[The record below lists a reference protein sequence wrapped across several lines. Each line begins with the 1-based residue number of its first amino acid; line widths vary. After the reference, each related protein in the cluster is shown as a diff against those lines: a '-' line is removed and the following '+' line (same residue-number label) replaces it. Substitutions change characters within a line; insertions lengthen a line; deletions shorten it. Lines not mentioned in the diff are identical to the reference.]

1 MDRSEALRSIRY
13 DLFEYIQK
21 KVTVD
26 FDNSSQSP
34 DSFTLN
40 GETRLINEVLC
51 SFQLDSEKNI
61 NAFLIGTD
69 DGEVYLIY
77 FNVVSQYPW
86 KGLSA
91 GFWVLNLRI
100 LKDNEL
106 MTLYRE
112 DRKMLINITLNRV
125 VNFHGH
131 MCPDLILGGKVCEYA
146 QKLLEDKNEFKKGLS
161 IIAENCT
168 SALDA
173 IQVLL
178 GTTIGNQRLK
188 VIDYGKHNYTILYDK
203 GRKGLKFSLR
213 TINYQ
218 DEDEYRR
225 LAEKAANNQ
234 ASLNDVLQFQKL
246 LDDRTR
252 YLLGLSPEDIFDME
266 DTGTADPLLEKADHY
281 IACFKCGQQVLKSR
295 IVSHQDKDY
304 CMPCFQRINL
314 GNFYYNLQ

>member
-13 DLFEYIQK
+13 DLFEPIQK

-26 FDNSSQSP
+26 FDNSTQNP
-34 DSFTLN
+34 VSFTFN
-40 GETRLINEVLC
+40 GKTRLINELLC
-51 SFQLDSEKNI
+51 SFRLDSENNI
-61 NAFLIGTD
+61 NAFLISAD

-77 FNVVSQYPW
+77 FHVVSEYLW
-86 KGLSA
+86 EKLRT

-100 LKDNEL
+100 LNDNEL
-106 MTLYRE
+106 MTLYLE
-112 DRKMLINITLNRV
+112 DRKMLINITLSRV

-146 QKLLEDKNEFKKGLS
+146 QKLLEDKKGIS

-178 GTTIGNQRLK
+178 GTTLGNQRLK

-203 GRKGLKFSLR
+203 GKKCIKLSLKV
-213 TINYQ
+213 INYQ
-218 DEDEYRR
+218 NEDEYRL
-225 LAEKAANNQ
+225 LAEKTANNL
-234 ASLNDVLQFQKL
+234 ASLNDVLQLQKL
-246 LDDRTR
+246 LDDRAR
-252 YLLGLSPEDIFDME
+252 YLLGLSPEDIFNVE
-266 DTGTADPLLEKADHY
+266 DARTADPPLEKADHY
-281 IACFKCGQQVLKSR
+281 MICFKCGQQVLKSR
-295 IVSHQDKDY
+295 IVSHQGKGY
-304 CMPCFQRINL
+304 CMPCFQRINT